1 MFIPKGP
8 ELGHDPSSF
17 APCFFAGG
25 KKPLNLP
32 RLVVWLGFLI
42 AKSKKKTIFEHGVSP
57 QSCGIEVELQRC
69 LDEFHGS
76 V

>member
-1 MFIPKGP
+1 MFIPK
-8 ELGHDPSSF
+8 LGDDPSSF

-42 AKSKKKTIFEHGVSP
+42 PKSK
-57 QSCGIEVELQRC
+57 QNM
-69 LDEFHGS
+69 EFPHDLVALRSNYS
-76 V
+76 VAWMNFMGRFKC